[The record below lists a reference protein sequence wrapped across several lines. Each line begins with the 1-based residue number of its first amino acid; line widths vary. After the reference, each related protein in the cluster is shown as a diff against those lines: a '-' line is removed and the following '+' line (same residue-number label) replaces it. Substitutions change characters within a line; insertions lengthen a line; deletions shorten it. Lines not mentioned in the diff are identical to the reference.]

1 MNPLKAALSEGR
13 LQKGLWLA
21 SGSDTVAE
29 IAAGAGFD
37 WLLIDAEHA
46 PNDPLSILSQL
57 RAITSGALSAGI
69 APEPVVR
76 VSRNDEAEIKRV
88 LDLGCR
94 TILVPMVDKAE
105 EAAAAVAATR
115 YPPAGRRGVGAA
127 LARASGYAANAD
139 YAAKADADQ
148 CVIVQAESPM
158 ALENLEAIAATEG
171 VDCVFIGPAD
181 LSANMGFLGRP
192 DHPKVVAAID
202 AAIEPIRRTGKAA
215 GIVDFTRDAHRRWQD
230 KGVTFLGLGGDTGCL
245 RAGMAAL
252 LD

>member
-13 LQKGLWLA
+13 LQRGLWLA
-21 SGSDTVAE
+21 LASDTAAE
-29 IAAGAGFD
+29 IAAGMGFD

-57 RAITSGALSAGI
+57 RAIASGSPPGGG
-69 APEPVVR
+69 PEPVVR

-94 TILVPMVDKAE
+94 SILVPMIDTPE
-105 EAAAAVAATR
+105 QAAAAVAATR

-127 LARASGYAANAD
+127 LARASGYAADAG
-139 YAAKADADQ
+139 YAAGADAGQ
-148 CVIVQAESPM
+148 CVIVQAETPL
-158 ALENLEAIAATEG
+158 ALRNLDTIARTEG

-192 DHPKVVAAID
+192 DHPEVVDAID
-202 AAIEPIRRTGKAA
+202 AAIDTIRAAGRAA
-215 GIVDFTRDAHRRWQD
+215 GIVDFTRQAHLRWEGR
-230 KGVTFLGLGGDTGCL
+230 GVTFLGLGADALAL

-252 LD
+252 RD